1 MQDKI
6 QFVSHVTFYPLSKF
20 SRCKEKKS
28 PLSFATRKLVER
40 VDSKTHKLNL
50 CALQSTRSI
59 NFRAAKDRRDFYSL
73 QRENLL
79 SGQKVIRA
87 TNRIVALQRSLVRDK
102 LQESVAR
109 ITWS

>member
-6 QFVSHVTFYPLSKF
+6 QFVSHITFYPLSKF
-20 SRCKEKKS
+20 SRYKGKKS

-40 VDSKTHKLNL
+40 VDSKTLKLNL
-50 CALQSTRSI
+50 CALQFTRSI
-59 NFRAAKDRRDFYSL
+59 NFRAAKDRRDFYSS

-79 SGQKVIRA
+79 KKVIRA
-87 TNRIVALQRSLVRDK
+87 TNRIIALQRSLVRDK

>member
-1 MQDKI
+1 MWVLLSTRSANFHAAKRK
-6 QFVSHVTFYPLSKF
+6 SLLYPLQQ
-20 SRCKEKKS
+20 
-28 PLSFATRKLVER
+28 RKLVER

-50 CALQSTRSI
+50 CALQSTCSI

-79 SGQKVIRA
+79 SGQKVRRA
-87 TNRIVALQRSLVRDK
+87 TNRIIALQRSLVRDK